1 MPPEP
6 KVIAMTKF
14 TLVVP
19 TLLSA
24 LVSAVPAGAQ
34 SDQGQSIGFGGDAP
48 PMCAVTSAPTS
59 NQAANVQLNSADLS
73 QGRIVIDQ
81 LVDTNTAQLQPASI
95 KLSFDVTC
103 NAPHRVLIKSI
114 NGALEPESQPATLA
128 GQFVTEI
135 YYSALLTWDDTT
147 IEMTASG
154 EASTAR
160 SDSLT
165 SFAVTGQVDLEI
177 KVDASLN
184 DMGTPLLQ
192 GKYSDTL
199 IITLG
204 PQI

>member
-1 MPPEP
+1 M
-6 KVIAMTKF
+6 IAMTKLTH

-24 LVSAVPAGAQ
+24 LVSAAPARAQ
-34 SDQGQSIGFGGDAP
+34 SDQGQSIGFGGEAP

-59 NQAANVQLNSADLS
+59 SQAANVQLNSADLS

-81 LVDTNTAQLQPASI
+81 LVDTSTAQLQPASI
-95 KLSFDVTC
+95 TLSFDVTC
-103 NAPHRVLIKSI
+103 NAPHRVLIRSV
-114 NGALEPESQPATLA
+114 NGALEPENQPAALA
-128 GQFVTEI
+128 ERFVTEV

-154 EASTAR
+154 DAATAR
-160 SDSLT
+160 SQSLT

-184 DMGTPLLQ
+184 DMGTPLLE
-192 GKYSDTL
+192 GTYSDTL
-199 IITLG
+199 VITLG

>member
-1 MPPEP
+1 M
-6 KVIAMTKF
+6 IAMTKLTH

-24 LVSAVPAGAQ
+24 LVSAAPAWAQ
-34 SDQGQSIGFGGDAP
+34 SDQGQSIGFGGEAP

-59 NQAANVQLNSADLS
+59 SQATNVKLDSADLS

-81 LVDTNTAQLQPASI
+81 LVDTSTAQLQPASI

-103 NAPHRVLIKSI
+103 NAPHRVLIQST
-114 NGALEPESQPATLA
+114 NGALEPENQPATLA
-128 GQFVTEI
+128 ERFVTEV

-147 IEMTASG
+147 IEMIASG
-154 EASTAR
+154 NAATAR
-160 SDSLT
+160 SQSLT

-177 KVDASLN
+177 KVDATLN
-184 DMGTPLLQ
+184 DMGTPLLE

-199 IITLG
+199 VITLG

>member
-59 NQAANVQLNSADLS
+59 NQAANVRLDSADLS

-81 LVDTNTAQLQPASI
+81 LVDTSTAELQPASI

-103 NAPHRVLIKSI
+103 NAPHRVLIKSV
-114 NGALEPESQPATLA
+114 NGALEPVNPPATLTER
-128 GQFVTEI
+128 FVTEV
-135 YYSALLTWDDTT
+135 YYSALLTWDDRT
-147 IEMTASG
+147 IEMVASG
-154 EASTAR
+154 NAATAR
-160 SDSLT
+160 SQSLT
-165 SFAVTGQVDLEI
+165 SFAITGQVNLEI
-177 KVDASLN
+177 KVDPSLN
-184 DMGTPLLQ
+184 DMGTPLLE
-192 GKYSDTL
+192 GTYSDML
-199 IITLG
+199 VITLG